1 MALLLSYVVDL
12 VIGAV
17 TAHPDLD
24 NETKSAVLRAL
35 NKVIWIQNDCQF
47 PHPVLSGVAAN
58 EVVVF
63 ARHYVVDLDT
73 PNLVVVPRKGLLEGS
88 VGQIVIGVVVAIGVL
103 GIQIILRQW

>member
-1 MALLLSYVVDL
+1 MGLLLGYVVDL

-47 PHPVLSGVAAN
+47 PLSVLSGIAAN
-58 EVVVF
+58 EAVVF

-73 PNLVVVPRKGLLEGS
+73 PNSVVVPKKGLSEGW
-88 VGQIVIGVVVAIGVL
+88 VGQIAAGAVVAVGVL
-103 GIQIILRQW
+103 GVQIILRQW